1 MRTGYITIL
10 DFTTSYITVIHL
22 SEAEQKESDKYDS
35 LEEYLYTLENK
46 YGFRVSN
53 SQFMYTESLDIE
65 CYENEYQVS
74 TKEFFKE

>member
-1 MRTGYITIL
+1 MRTEYVTIL
-10 DFTTSYITVIHL
+10 DFTTSYVTIIHL
-22 SEAEQKESDKYDS
+22 TEAEQKESEKYDDMYDFLS
-35 LEEYLYTLENK
+35 TLEHK

-53 SQFMYTESLDIE
+53 SQFMFTDSINIE